1 MEEMKEEG
9 SEGMRSGGADGG
21 RGGWRAG
28 GQMKDKRKKDV
39 RDADFRG

>member
-9 SEGMRSGGADGG
+9 GEGMRSGGADGG

-28 GQMKDKRKKDV
+28 ANEGQEKERCQ
-39 RDADFRG
+39 RG